1 MGRPGNSGRPSYLRE
16 ARRLSGRAAEPP
28 SSKQCYNAP
37 MAISIKFTHADLL
50 VMPDDGKRREIVE
63 GELFVTRSLAALL
76 GNARILISWER

>member
-1 MGRPGNSGRPSYLRE
+1 
-16 ARRLSGRAAEPP
+16 
-28 SSKQCYNAP
+28 

-63 GELFVTRSLAALL
+63 GELFVTRSLSALL